1 MTSKFNNHSPGYSAY
16 TNLKR
21 RQAII
26 ATGLTKPE
34 YFGLRQIEKKSF
46 GARNISLVFTQTS
59 LNLDTILP
67 DPEVA
72 LTTAPNLTY
81 TSGPTV
87 TFPPLTGATNYKLFN
102 NSTNGLIL
110 DLGRNTEFS
119 IPSLIISPTNLA
131 PNTSYTVYTTA
142 SNSLGPSPNSNAIT
156 FTTPPAPPTIVVS
169 GTNLTIPSSA
179 GAVTYRL
186 ISSPAIVPTPTIT
199 AGNTSFTSLG
209 LTPGTTYNL
218 ALTTTG
224 SNGIESLQGNAVTL
238 DTPPNPIQSVNYGT
252 NTSSTAVVSWSS
264 PSLGNVTGYNIY
276 DGPTLY
282 ATVPG
287 PTVNF
292 GTLSGKP
299 VLASGTTFT
308 NFSVKAYYNTPTN
321 ESTSVP
327 LSFQTLGGAPS
338 RPTLSLVSKTKTSV
352 SLSWIPGSGIAPTGY
367 ILTQDG
373 APVSLSPVTSTSI
386 VINTGIS
393 PGTAYSY
400 SLIAYSGL
408 TTNASPAAVL
418 IVYTTPDNPRLLT
431 SNITSTTATLSLS
444 VLTGSVTGYNIYLG
458 DAIPSNLYA
467 STTGSSIVLGTV
479 PGKPTLTHD
488 VYYTFNVVAYYNTT
502 DNVSAVEP
510 LVLALPPPVAVFSFA
525 DSPANTII
533 NGLQGYTSSY
543 TGPFPNTIPS
553 TATSIA
559 DNAFDKWF
567 FVKGPASG
575 IIRFPSSVRTIGR
588 ATFLACRQ
596 MAGQLIFSKGLRS
609 IGIQAFNECFAF
621 TGPLNLPQGI
631 TNISEGAFAGC
642 AGLTGPLVFPSSLT
656 DIGISDTFNTCT
668 GLTGQLTIPTFVT
681 SIGARHF
688 RVTSFTGI
696 TFHSGITR
704 IEYGAFQQC
713 ASLTGTIT
721 IPQSVQNIDQ
731 FAFAGATN
739 PGLILRYYATS
750 SSGSATVV
758 HPQAFVGVVNLVIL

>member
-102 NSTNGLIL
+102 NATNGLIL

-131 PNTSYTVYTTA
+131 PNTSYTVYTVA

-224 SNGIESLQGNAVTL
+224 SNGIESLQGNAVTF

-299 VLASGTTFT
+299 ALASGTTFT

-393 PGTAYSY
+393 PGTAYNY

-418 IVYTTPDNPRLLT
+418 IVYTPPDNPRLLT

-444 VLTGSVTGYNIYLG
+444 VLTGSVTGYDIYLG
-458 DAIPSNLYA
+458 DASPSNLYA
-467 STTGSSIVLGTV
+467 STTGSSIVLGTE

-488 VYYTFNVVAYYNTT
+488 VYYTFNVIAYYNTT

-510 LVLALPPPVAVFSFA
+510 LVLTLPPPVSQFVFSDPPTNSRIA
-525 DSPANTII
+525 
-533 NGLQGYTSSY
+533 GLVAGPSY
-543 TGPFPNTIPS
+543 TGPFPVIPS
-553 TATSIA
+553 TVTNIANSIF
-559 DNAFDKWF
+559 NRNL
-567 FVKGPASG
+567 VSG
-575 IIRFPSSVRTIGR
+575 TIRFPSSVTNIEPG
-588 ATFLACRQ
+588 AFVACPNLTN
-596 MAGQLIFSKGLRS
+596 LIFVNGLNGVKIIGANAFEAVPIS
-609 IGIQAFNECFAF
+609 I
-621 TGPLNLPQGI
+621 
-631 TNISEGAFAGC
+631 
-642 AGLTGPLVFPSSLT
+642 PLVIPSS
-656 DIGISDTFNTCT
+656 
-668 GLTGQLTIPTFVT
+668 VT
-681 SIGARHF
+681 SIGPSAF
-688 RVTSFTGI
+688 RDSAWTSVTIPSPPPSIGDFAFNGCPGVTSISLPPDLKTLPYGVFRSCSGLTSV
-696 TFHSGITR
+696 TFPDGLTSIGR
-704 IEYGAFQQC
+704 EAFQFC
-713 ASLTGTIT
+713 TSLTGNIV
-721 IPQSVQNIDQ
+721 IPRSVTNIGDM
-731 FAFAGATN
+731 AFDGCTN
-739 PGLILRYYATS
+739 PGLFISYYSTTTITPPQYPGYGAFTRLVNPVTIL
-750 SSGSATVV
+750 
-758 HPQAFVGVVNLVIL
+758 P